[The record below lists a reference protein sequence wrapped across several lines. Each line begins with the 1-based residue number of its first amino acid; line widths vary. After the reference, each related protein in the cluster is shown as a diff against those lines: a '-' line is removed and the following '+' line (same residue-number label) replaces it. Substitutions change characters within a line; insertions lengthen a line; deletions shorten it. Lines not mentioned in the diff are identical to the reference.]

1 LRDALVAEL
10 DGAAI
15 AAAGS
20 PDNMTSTV
28 HLEIPASGAY
38 LAVARAAATGLAAQ
52 LQFTYEEIDDLRI
65 AVDEACTQLL
75 ARRGSATTL
84 NLAYHLNEA
93 ELRVDV
99 SIEAPDRG
107 DPLARD
113 TFAWQ
118 ILSAMTD
125 EVREQSEAGRLW
137 LSFRKA
143 GGRG

>member
-1 LRDALVAEL
+1 
-10 DGAAI
+10 
-15 AAAGS
+15 
-20 PDNMTSTV
+20 MTSTV

-84 NLAYHLNEA
+84 EVAYHLEES

-99 SIEAPDRG
+99 SIEAPDDGRP
-107 DPLARD
+107 PLARD

-125 EVREQSEAGRLW
+125 EVQERSEVGRLG

-143 GGRG
+143 GGRP

>member
-1 LRDALVAEL
+1 
-10 DGAAI
+10 
-15 AAAGS
+15 
-20 PDNMTSTV
+20 MTSTV

-84 NLAYHLNEA
+84 NVAYRLEDA

-99 SIEAPDRG
+99 SIEPPTA
-107 DPLARD
+107 
-113 TFAWQ
+113 
-118 ILSAMTD
+118 
-125 EVREQSEAGRLW
+125 AGRRW
-137 LSFRKA
+137 PGTPSP
-143 GGRG
+143 GRSCRP

>member
-1 LRDALVAEL
+1 MP
-10 DGAAI
+10 
-15 AAAGS
+15 S
-20 PDNMTSTV
+20 STV

-38 LAVARAAATGLAAQ
+38 LSVVRGAATGLAAQ
-52 LQFTYEEIDDLRI
+52 LQFTYEQIDDLRI

-84 NLAYHLNEA
+84 EVSYHLDDG

-99 SIEAPDRG
+99 SIRAPDRG
-107 DPLARD
+107 DPLAKD

-118 ILSAMTD
+118 ILTAMTD
-125 EVREQSEAGRLW
+125 EVSERAEPGRLW

-143 GGRG
+143 GGRA

>member
-1 LRDALVAEL
+1 
-10 DGAAI
+10 
-15 AAAGS
+15 
-20 PDNMTSTV
+20 MTSTV

-38 LAVARAAATGLAAQ
+38 LSVARAAATGLAAQ

-84 NLAYHLNEA
+84 NLAYHLADA
-93 ELRVDV
+93 ELRVEV
-99 SIEAPDRG
+99 SIEAHDRG
-107 DPLARD
+107 APLAKD

-125 EVREQSEAGRLW
+125 EVQERSEAGRLR

>member
-1 LRDALVAEL
+1 
-10 DGAAI
+10 
-15 AAAGS
+15 
-20 PDNMTSTV
+20 MTSTV

-38 LAVARAAATGLAAQ
+38 LTVVRAAATGLAAQ

-84 NLAYHLNEA
+84 NVAYHLADA

-99 SIEAPDRG
+99 SIEGDDTG

-125 EVREQSEAGRLW
+125 EVREQSDDGRLW
-137 LSFRKA
+137 LSFTKA

>member
-1 LRDALVAEL
+1 
-10 DGAAI
+10 
-15 AAAGS
+15 
-20 PDNMTSTV
+20 MTSTV

-38 LAVARAAATGLAAQ
+38 LAGARAAATGLAAQ

-75 ARRGSATTL
+75 ARRGGATTL
-84 NLAYHLNEA
+84 NVAYHLEES

-99 SIEAPDRG
+99 SIEAPDDGRP
-107 DPLARD
+107 PLARD

-137 LSFRKA
+137 LSFRKG